1 MQEIPFVPMG
11 EPRAKRE
18 ARETQEFMEKLV
30 ERFAADLKSVLE
42 QNNKCA
48 VFISDSRYSD

>member
-1 MQEIPFVPMG
+1 MQAIPFVPMG

-48 VFISDSRYSD
+48 DSRYSDWVT